1 MGAGGTRVYGLVNG
15 VVVNDSESGGE
26 VEVDDGDFG
35 SPGGVED
42 SPATAVDNAKRTRRS
57 CNEGIRIS
65 ARIGF

>member
-15 VVVNDSESGGE
+15 AVVNDSESGGE

-42 SPATAVDNAKRTRRS
+42 SPATAVDNAKRTRS
-57 CNEGIRIS
+57 CNKGIRIS
-65 ARIGF
+65 ARIGL